1 MDFICSKCLSHYL
14 PVVVPY
20 WLTLMSRTIQVSSNT
35 FSASS
40 AVSVSWRSSNSNW
53 VWPGHVWKVKSGSSF
68 HAPYFILLRGKQF
81 RGPAFSGM
89 PLIRMHHEVGARLQ
103 TKDWNS
109 LIFTEPQ
116 QKCCDFA
123 MDRQCGIKTTKMI
136 KNEALDPESEFSHFG
151 SWFHF
156 PSLEILEFVDAKIRC
171 RCVLP
176 QSPKKSRLRQ
186 LNAA

>member
-20 WLTLMSRTIQVSSNT
+20 WLTLMSRTIQISSNT

-53 VWPGHVWKVKSGSSF
+53 VWPGDVWKVKSGSSF

-123 MDRQCGIKTTKMI
+123 MVSLGLKPQKWGPRPRKWVFSLRFLVSLSKPRDPRVCGCQNTVSMCL
-136 KNEALDPESEFSHFG
+136 APESEKV
-151 SWFHF
+151 
-156 PSLEILEFVDAKIRC
+156 PVATT
-171 RCVLP
+171 
-176 QSPKKSRLRQ
+176 
-186 LNAA
+186 